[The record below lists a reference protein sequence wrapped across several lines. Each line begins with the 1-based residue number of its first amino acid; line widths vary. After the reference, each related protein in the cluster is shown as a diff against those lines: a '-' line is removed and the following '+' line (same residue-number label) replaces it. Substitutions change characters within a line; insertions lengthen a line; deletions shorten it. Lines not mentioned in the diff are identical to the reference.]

1 MDQNFFYIAQVIIK
15 LQIFLFTQSSNIHQ
29 ILCIFVLNI
38 NGFDTLKIYFNGKTT
53 CVKFMCNSSMI
64 LKVMIVIRC
73 HIFIDKKY
81 CFIGQHRTFTT
92 FHDNCDIYMP
102 LVGFMNLLW
111 HYTKTQIYIPC
122 NYYLISLLVFVAGER
137 ERERE
142 MERDVYEKT

>member
-1 MDQNFFYIAQVIIK
+1 
-15 LQIFLFTQSSNIHQ
+15 
-29 ILCIFVLNI
+29 
-38 NGFDTLKIYFNGKTT
+38 
-53 CVKFMCNSSMI
+53 MCNSSMI

-81 CFIGQHRTFTT
+81 CFIGQHRTFAT
-92 FHDNCDIYMP
+92 FYDNCDIYMP

-122 NYYLISLLVFVAGER
+122 NYYLISLLFFVAGER

-142 MERDVYEKT
+142 RWRGMYMRTLKNNQNWRREKHFYLDVRTICFSPNGDLALRRRNKRIIERLCW